1 MTLTNTKAETRQ
13 AWGSMIVYCYG
24 NSAVKASGVLNTKV
38 LVLRERPGAPWTLY

>member
-13 AWGSMIVYCYG
+13 AWGSMIVSS
-24 NSAVKASGVLNTKV
+24 SAVKASGVLNTKV